1 MSEISV
7 AVESTGATDRTEPL
21 SQAVVESVARAE
33 GVDPLDLE
41 VPLYDAVDPDA
52 LDALFQQD
60 GTSGDGRIQ
69 FSYYGYRVTVTG
81 AGHVTLDDVADDRQ
95 PDVTSPAAD

>member
-7 AVESTGATDRTEPL
+7 ASESLSTADRSEPL
-21 SQAVVESVARAE
+21 SQVVVEAVASAE

-52 LDALFQQD
+52 LDALFESGGAVD
-60 GTSGDGRIQ
+60 GRVEFEYYGYDVTATGDGR
-69 FSYYGYRVTVTG
+69 
-81 AGHVTLDDVADDRQ
+81 VTLD
-95 PDVTSPAAD
+95 AADR

>member
-7 AVESTGATDRTEPL
+7 ASESLYTADRSEPL
-21 SQAVVESVARAE
+21 SQVVVEAVASAE

-52 LDALFQQD
+52 LDALFR
-60 GTSGDGRIQ
+60 SGATVDGRVE
-69 FSYYGYRVTVTG
+69 FEYHGYEVTVTG
-81 AGHVTLDDVADDRQ
+81 DGHVTLD
-95 PDVTSPAAD
+95 AADH

>member
-7 AVESTGATDRTEPL
+7 ASDSLCTADRSEPL
-21 SQAVVESVARAE
+21 SQLVVEAVARTE

-52 LDALFQQD
+52 LDALFQ
-60 GTSGDGRIQ
+60 SGATVEGHVE
-69 FSYYGYRVTVTG
+69 FEYYGYEVTVTG
-81 AGHVTLDDVADDRQ
+81 DGCVTLD
-95 PDVTSPAAD
+95 PTSR